1 MTKQQ
6 WDEMREWMLDGQPKT
21 ITQFTL
27 DTPNLSLSNK
37 FLYFRFFIL
46 LNSIFIYYLFYLSF
60 VPLLI
65 LRLMTKRNI
74 YTMFLTISLD
84 IPRIVLAQNTQSMNI
99 HKINFSNTQ
108 LANEQ
113 MYFLRK
119 KNVQI
124 IKLLSYIL
132 TPSMW
137 MWVYICLCVC
147 INK

>member
-1 MTKQQ
+1 
-6 WDEMREWMLDGQPKT
+6 MLDGQPKT

-37 FLYFRFFIL
+37 FLYFRFFIP

-84 IPRIVLAQNTQSMNI
+84 IPRIVLAQITQSMNI
-99 HKINFSNTQ
+99 HKINLSNTQ

-132 TPSMW
+132 TPSM
-137 MWVYICLCVC
+137 
-147 INK
+147 